1 MVTYNEYLKGI
12 LVQIID
18 SYNILKEINDKP
30 GDLDLIKKELLRI
43 NGFVRV
49 ILNKIDAENIPVSD
63 FKYVKSKFQHYDEN
77 YFFVQEI
84 ETMAALYSND
94 PFRMKNMR
102 LKILEALENR
112 KMVDDIGDLIEK
124 L

>member
-49 ILNKIDAENIPVSD
+49 ILNKIDVEKIPVSD
-63 FKYVKSKFQHYDEN
+63 FKHVKSKFQHYNEN

-84 ETMAALYSND
+84 ETMAPLYSND

-102 LKILEALENR
+102 LKILESLEDR